1 MQKTSTLTTTDYFF
15 QDDARAEV
23 EILKDQIIVT
33 KDKHGEKYYREYVQH
48 HSMATTALDVKF
60 VAAKIFLPTS
70 CEGEYDLGNI
80 RYKKTQDMFCGNTD
94 KVNLFKEC
102 CNKYDMTY
110 ILMIPTLIDSVTF
123 LPINFH

>member
-60 VAAKIFLPTS
+60 VVAKIFLPTS

-94 KVNLFKEC
+94 KVN
-102 CNKYDMTY
+102 
-110 ILMIPTLIDSVTF
+110 
-123 LPINFH
+123 